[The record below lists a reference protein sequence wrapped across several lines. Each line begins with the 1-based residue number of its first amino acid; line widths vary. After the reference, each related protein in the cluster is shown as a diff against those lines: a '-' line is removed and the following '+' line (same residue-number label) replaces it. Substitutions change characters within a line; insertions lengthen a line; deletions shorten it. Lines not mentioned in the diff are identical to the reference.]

1 MWLLWDQKCEYITFL
16 TICARKFLPNH
27 LASPCDFERIFWHS
41 WWGKSRTHVSSSQYF
56 HISHNYLTER
66 DLPYIFIYSGDGL
79 IWTTLNINFGFL
91 QIKWE
96 PMIVKK
102 QMIPHLNALIMY
114 IKIPDK
120 EGRGV
125 IRGLPRPP
133 FVKSVLFRK
142 KGRGKSLMLP
152 RPCPS
157 RNLLSTTIA
166 KKWRIVSLCTTC
178 SFWVNWA

>member
-1 MWLLWDQKCEYITFL
+1 MYVIVNDIFLWCYWLNFEPREIWIVIEV
-16 TICARKFLPNH
+16 KFN
-27 LASPCDFERIFWHS
+27 
-41 WWGKSRTHVSSSQYF
+41 
-56 HISHNYLTER
+56 
-66 DLPYIFIYSGDGL
+66 IYSGDGL
-79 IWTTLNINFGFL
+79 LWTTLNINFGFL

-102 QMIPHLNALIMY
+102 QMIPHLNALIMD

-125 IRGLPRPP
+125 IRGLPRPL

-152 RPCPS
+152 RPCSS
-157 RNLLSTTIA
+157 RILLSTTIA
-166 KKWRIVSLCTTC
+166 KKWRIVGFCTTC
-178 SFWVNWA
+178 SF

>member
-1 MWLLWDQKCEYITFL
+1 
-16 TICARKFLPNH
+16 
-27 LASPCDFERIFWHS
+27 
-41 WWGKSRTHVSSSQYF
+41 
-56 HISHNYLTER
+56 
-66 DLPYIFIYSGDGL
+66 
-79 IWTTLNINFGFL
+79 
-91 QIKWE
+91 
-96 PMIVKK
+96 MIVKK
-102 QMIPHLNALIMY
+102 QMIPHLNALIMD

-152 RPCPS
+152 RPCSS

-166 KKWRIVSLCTTC
+166 KK
-178 SFWVNWA
+178 

>member
-1 MWLLWDQKCEYITFL
+1 MNCKPRVKE
-16 TICARKFLPNH
+16 LPPP
-27 LASPCDFERIFWHS
+27 LQS
-41 WWGKSRTHVSSSQYF
+41 
-56 HISHNYLTER
+56 
-66 DLPYIFIYSGDGL
+66 YSGDGL
-79 IWTTLNINFGFL
+79 LSHASNINFGFL

-96 PMIVKK
+96 PMKIKK
-102 QMIPHLNALIMY
+102 QMIPHLNALIMD

-125 IRGLPRPP
+125 IRGLPRPL

-157 RNLLSTTIA
+157 RILLSTTIA
-166 KKWRIVSLCTTC
+166 KKWHIVGLCNICSNIVFLAGSLAPRSRRQTRRQDEEKVIVFLPLKLWSRSKINFCHF
-178 SFWVNWA
+178 SLAWVI